1 MAMPTLE
8 HNLDVIHGTLER
20 WLKKQPPLTFAY
32 QTYEFFDK
40 FYNENVMQVRGKK
53 LKGAVTT
60 GTVGNARA
68 SNVWAEDS
76 VVIKNITKTFEIDI
90 IKHYMGAMAFNKV
103 EADVNAASP
112 EQIFDVTQLQYKN
125 AMREVVEKI
134 YLASWTGPTSA
145 NDVDSMYSI
154 PTWLSMGTDGAAG
167 TYSGYRAR
175 YNSASDTGG
184 AAGTAF
190 DKGGLN
196 SSATVVPEFAS
207 YYIDHNGVLDESL
220 YVSINRLLLEQ
231 NFKAPRM
238 VAGHGVPVV
247 DYACYSNRNIILT
260 LNALNAKLNANVGP
274 QPNSAGYYPSS
285 GPVLPGGIP
294 IVYVDIL
301 NTQRDSIYGKDPL
314 FFLNHNVIYPVCL
327 GNWKFR
333 ITQDDATNRH
343 LVRHYFIDYVGNT
356 WCDHPKYA
364 GGLISQRPAS

>member
-40 FYNENVMQVRGKK
+40 FYNEGVMQVRGKK

-90 IKHYMGAMAFNKV
+90 IKHYMGAMAFNEV
-103 EADVNAASP
+103 EADANKEA
-112 EQIFDVTQLQYKN
+112 EQIFDATQLQYNN
-125 AMREVVEKI
+125 AMREVIEKV

-154 PTWLSMGTDGAAG
+154 PTWLSIGTEGAAG
-167 TYSGYRAR
+167 TYSGYAAR
-175 YNSASDTGG
+175 YNDASDSGG
-184 AAGTAF
+184 AVGTAF
-190 DKGGLN
+190 YKGGLTC
-196 SSATVVPEFAS
+196 SSTSTPEFAS
-207 YYIDHNGVLDESL
+207 YYIDHDGNLDESL
-220 YVSINRLLLEQ
+220 YASVNRLLLEQ

-238 VAGHGVPVV
+238 VAGANVPKVTH
-247 DYACYSNRNIILT
+247 ACYSNRNVILT

-274 QPNSAGYYPSS
+274 QPNTAGYYPSS

-294 IVYVDIL
+294 VVYVDIL
-301 NTQRDSIYGKDPL
+301 NTQRDSIYGTDPL
-314 FFLNHNVIYPVCL
+314 YFVNHNVLYPVNL

-333 ITQDDATNRH
+333 ITGPKPATNRH
-343 LVRHYFIDYVGNT
+343 LVQNYWIDYVGNT
-356 WCDHPKYA
+356 FCDHPRYA
-364 GGLISQRPAS
+364 GGLISKYPG